1 MKKKGFRGYFII
13 NCKDILEIK
22 LPLFES
28 GTIDFP
34 IQEKHW
40 VSSLAVVQTET
51 FLKVASAQQTYCSAF
66 QLQCLLQINK
76 NKDAFICVLHK
87 IKKENIN
94 FPC

>member
-40 VSSLAVVQTET
+40 VSGLAVVQTET
-51 FLKVASAQQTYCSAF
+51 FLKVA
-66 QLQCLLQINK
+66 
-76 NKDAFICVLHK
+76 
-87 IKKENIN
+87 
-94 FPC
+94 